1 MFLSFIW
8 FCIFKN
14 SSYFSFICL
23 VGCFQFFDCF
33 VVVFIGF
40 LFLFYAF
47 ILVSSSFFYFIFI
60 GFRLFGVGLLS

>member
-8 FCIFKN
+8 FCMFKN

-23 VGCFQFFDCF
+23 VGCFQFFDYF

-40 LFLFYAF
+40 LFLFCAF
-47 ILVSSSFFYFIFI
+47 ILVGFSFFYFILI